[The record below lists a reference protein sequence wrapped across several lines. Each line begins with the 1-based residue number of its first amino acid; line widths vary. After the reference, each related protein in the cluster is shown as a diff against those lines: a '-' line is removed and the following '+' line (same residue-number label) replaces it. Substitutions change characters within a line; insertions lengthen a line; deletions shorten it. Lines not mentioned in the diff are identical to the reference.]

1 MTDFNEL
8 NRIARQIRADVV
20 RSIWMVK
27 SGHPGGSLS
36 AVDIITALYFEKMN
50 VRPLEPE
57 WPGRDRFVLSKGHA
71 APALYAALARKGFFP
86 LSELNRLRQIDSHLQ
101 GAPNLKTPGIDMS
114 AGPLGQGLSAA
125 VGMALAAR
133 LTGYNYR
140 VYCMVGDGEVQEGQI
155 WEAAMAAAKFKLS
168 NLILILDHNGV
179 QMSGT
184 NDEMMPLGDLEK
196 KFQAFGWQTIS
207 INGNDMKQVVNALYQ
222 ADSEKEKPVLILA
235 ETVKGKGVSYMEGRA
250 KWHGAVPSDDE
261 YYTAM
266 KELGV
271 NIE

>member
-86 LSELNRLRQIDSHLQ
+86 LSELSRLRQIDSHLQ

-140 VYCMVGDGEVQEGQI
+140 VYCMVGDG
-155 WEAAMAAAKFKLS
+155 
-168 NLILILDHNGV
+168 
-179 QMSGT
+179 
-184 NDEMMPLGDLEK
+184 
-196 KFQAFGWQTIS
+196 
-207 INGNDMKQVVNALYQ
+207 
-222 ADSEKEKPVLILA
+222 
-235 ETVKGKGVSYMEGRA
+235 
-250 KWHGAVPSDDE
+250 
-261 YYTAM
+261 
-266 KELGV
+266 
-271 NIE
+271 